1 MAIIKI
7 LFDGGDVPV
16 VMGRKPPSQTVSIAD
31 PVPAGGTTNAPFL
44 ALAGVHFY
52 GLDTPIPHTPLWLKG
67 RAIDGVPLEL
77 TFRTITNELEMG

>member
-1 MAIIKI
+1 MATVKI

-16 VMGRKPPSQTVSIAD
+16 VMGRKPPAD
-31 PVPAGGTTNAPFL
+31 NVPIENPVPAGGSTNTAFM

-52 GLDTPIPHTPLWLKG
+52 GLDTPIPYRPLWQKG

-77 TFRTITNELEMG
+77 TFTEIKNVLEMG